1 MSFVKAIASF
11 LSGLIGAMGF
21 GGGGIL
27 IIYLVIFASVPQL
40 TAQGINLAFFIPCS
54 VISVIIYS
62 IKKEIKLREIYP
74 VILGGALG
82 AFIGGFLIKG
92 IKTDY
97 LSYAFACL
105 LIIMGIFTL
114 MPVKRKGKTNY
125 DEK

>member
-62 IKKEIKLREIYP
+62 IKKEIIAYLYNKNKSYFDNNFTELKHGLATLEWLYEIYK
-74 VILGGALG
+74 IDL
-82 AFIGGFLIKG
+82 
-92 IKTDY
+92 
-97 LSYAFACL
+97 
-105 LIIMGIFTL
+105 
-114 MPVKRKGKTNY
+114 
-125 DEK
+125 